1 MNMLNDHD
9 SATVSLA
16 GVMPLP
22 LQKGWPAAALLSR
35 SCRTSMAFINGDVA
49 NHIAIELRD
58 HRGENRFVTGV
69 ASAECGNS
77 GATNSRVRP
86 SSVRTGACP
95 AVECMERRFHRRS
108 SLSTDKSD
116 CGARSAFC
124 QQYALSGAAA
134 CGDSGRCRA

>member
-22 LQKGWPAAALLSR
+22 LQKGWPGAALLSR
-35 SCRTSMAFINGDVA
+35 SCRTSTAFINGDVA

-77 GATNSRVRP
+77 GAHEQSRATVLGEDRCVP
-86 SSVRTGACP
+86 CSGVHGAPLSSP
-95 AVECMERRFHRRS
+95 
-108 SLSTDKSD
+108 
-116 CGARSAFC
+116 
-124 QQYALSGAAA
+124 
-134 CGDSGRCRA
+134 